1 MQILMFILVVGAAQ
15 GVFLSVLLLGRKVNT
30 MANRVLATSMI
41 AMAIFLMEAVY
52 YGAEWFRET
61 TAFIGVSEPLI
72 FVFGPILYLYTLIVM
87 RGGQEFKRGY
97 LLHFIPALLVLL
109 YDSQVYFASHAFK
122 LEFIEQMM
130 AGNFPLDQRI
140 IGYAKHI
147 HGCVYA
153 VLTAVLLYRHAR
165 DIRDTHS
172 SIERINLRWLRHMT
186 IGLVLIWA
194 FALFNFVMY
203 EMGIALTNTPIS
215 LTPFAVA
222 VFIYAIG
229 YLGLRQPEIFHA
241 EALTDS
247 TAVEPSSPAA
257 DEPAKPRTSNSA
269 SLNIAAQETQITAA
283 YRKSGLDE
291 ARAQSLQQQLE
302 DYMRNEEPW
311 RNANLTL
318 NELAQALDA
327 TAHNLTEVI
336 NTRFGKNFYDFV
348 NAYRVAEVRRQLQE
362 PATQHLTILALAYDA
377 GFNAKSTFNTIF
389 KKHVGKT
396 PSQVRREASVEA
408 VGGAER

>member
-1 MQILMFILVVGAAQ
+1 MQILLFILVVGAAH
-15 GVFLSVLLLGRKVNT
+15 GVFLGVLLLGRKVNT
-30 MANRVLATSMI
+30 MANRVLATAMI
-41 AMAIFLMEAVY
+41 ALAIFLMEAVY
-52 YGAEWFRET
+52 YGAEGFRAT
-61 TAFIGVSEPLI
+61 TAFIGMSEPLI
-72 FVFGPILYLYTLIVM
+72 FVFGPILYLYALIVM

-122 LEFIEQMM
+122 LAFIEHMM
-130 AGNFPLDQRI
+130 AGDFPLDQRI

-153 VLTAVLLYRHAR
+153 VLTVMLLRRHAR
-165 DIRDTHS
+165 AIRNTHS
-172 SIERINLRWLRHMT
+172 SIERINLRWLRHLT
-186 IGLVLIWA
+186 VGLVLIWA
-194 FALFNFVMY
+194 FALFNFVLY

-222 VFIYAIG
+222 IFIYAIG

-241 EALTDS
+241 DTLAILRDLNTDISATEHPS
-247 TAVEPSSPAA
+247 TPRSA
-257 DEPAKPRTSNSA
+257 DPQQ
-269 SLNIAAQETQITAA
+269 LNTAPQETPTTAA
-283 YRKSGLDE
+283 YRKSGLDDF
-291 ARAQSLQQQLE
+291 RAQDLRQQLE
-302 DYMRNEEPW
+302 DFMRAEEPW
-311 RNANLTL
+311 RNPNLTL
-318 NELAQALDA
+318 SELAQALDV

-348 NAYRVAEVRRQLQE
+348 NAYRVAEVRRLLQD
-362 PATQHLTILALAYDA
+362 PATQHLTILAVAFDA

-408 VGGAER
+408 VSSAER

>member
-1 MQILMFILVVGAAQ
+1 MQILLFVLVVGAAQ

-41 AMAIFLMEAVY
+41 GMAIFLLEAVY
-52 YGAEWFRET
+52 YGSEWFRET

-72 FVFGPILYLYTLIVM
+72 FVFGPILYLYALIVM
-87 RGGQEFKRGY
+87 RGGQEFKRVY
-97 LLHFIPALLVLL
+97 LLHFIPALIVLL
-109 YDSQVYFASHAFK
+109 YDSQVYFASQAFK

-130 AGNFPLDQRI
+130 AGNFPPDQRI

-153 VLTAVLLYRHAR
+153 VLTARLLYRHAR
-165 DIRDTHS
+165 DIRDTYS
-172 SIERINLRWLRHMT
+172 SIDRINLRWLRHLT

-194 FALFNFVMY
+194 FALFNFVLY

-241 EALTDS
+241 DVPAVSADVKTTIPADN
-247 TAVEPSSPAA
+247 TAAMPSNS
-257 DEPAKPRTSNSA
+257 EPAQ
-269 SLNIAAQETQITAA
+269 LNAAPQETPTTAA

-302 DYMRNEEPW
+302 NYMRSEEPW

-318 NELAQALDA
+318 SELAQALDV

-348 NAYRVAEVRRQLQE
+348 NAYRVAEVRRLLRD
-362 PATQHLTILALAYDA
+362 PAAQHLTILALAYDA

-396 PSQVRREASVEA
+396 PSQVRREASVEV